1 METRANYVLIGVFTL
16 AVILGAFGFVW
27 WFQRAGDAGSRASYE
42 VVFDG
47 SVSGLRTGSA
57 VNFNGVRVGE
67 VYDIQLDATD
77 PRRVYVQIG
86 VASHIPVRADTKAG
100 LETQGLTGIAVVALI
115 GGKLDAPPIVAESGK
130 LPRITAETSQM
141 QDLMQAARTV
151 MSRVDKML
159 VENEQQIKEM
169 IVEIGAAGKSV
180 KEAADTLG
188 NEIGAAGKSV
198 KEAAD
203 TLGNSAE
210 PTLKEYRLLA
220 QDARRAVGDIAR
232 FFRELEKNP
241 SQLVFGKKNTEAPA
255 QQRR

>member
-27 WFQRAGDAGSRASYE
+27 WFQRAGDAGSRATYE

-47 SVSGLRTGSA
+47 SVSGLRAGSA

-67 VYDIQLDATD
+67 VYDIQLDVND
-77 PRRVYVQIG
+77 PRRVFVQIG

-100 LETQGLTGIAVVALI
+100 LETQGLTGIAAVALT

-130 LPRITAETSQM
+130 LPRITAETTQM
-141 QDLMQAARTV
+141 QDLMQAAKTV

-159 VENEQQIKEM
+159 IENEQHIKEM
-169 IVEIGAAGKSV
+169 IV
-180 KEAADTLG
+180 
-188 NEIGAAGKSV
+188 EIGAAGKSV

-241 SQLVFGKKNTEAPA
+241 SQLVFGKKNTEPPA